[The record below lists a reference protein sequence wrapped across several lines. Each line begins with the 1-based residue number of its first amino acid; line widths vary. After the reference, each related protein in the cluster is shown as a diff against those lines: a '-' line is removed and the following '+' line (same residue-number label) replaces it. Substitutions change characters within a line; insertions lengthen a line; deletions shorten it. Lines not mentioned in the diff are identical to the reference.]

1 MGPREDQDEQDLP
14 EDDPADAGTGLPEL
28 DGGERE
34 EAPSTRS
41 VLSVYLKEISRIPL
55 LTREEEVELARRV
68 AAGDREAERRM
79 VEANLRLVVKL
90 AKRYAGRGLPL
101 PDLIEEGNL
110 GLLRAVQKYR
120 PDKGTK
126 FSTYASWWVRQAIVR
141 ALANQARLIRL
152 PGHVEGLL
160 ARYTRTRT
168 QMTQRLGRPPA
179 LEEIA
184 EAMEVPAAQLGELE
198 EMAHPP
204 LSLEAP
210 VGEAGKGVLADLVED
225 PSGPG
230 GERLSAL
237 LRDRTDLTDLLAEL
251 PVNERTVLELRFGL
265 AGADPMTLEA
275 IGRRL
280 GLTRER
286 IRQIEGAG
294 LKKLRGLLEERG
306 AGPGDVL

>member
-14 EDDPADAGTGLPEL
+14 EDDPADAGTDLLE
-28 DGGERE
+28 
-34 EAPSTRS
+34 PSARS

-55 LTREEEVELARRV
+55 LAREEEVALARRV

-79 VEANLRLVVKL
+79 AEANLRLVVKL

-152 PGHVEGLL
+152 PVHVEGLL

-168 QMTQRLGRPPA
+168 QLTQRLGRPPA

-184 EAMEVPAAQLGELE
+184 EAMEVPAAQLRELE

-210 VGEAGKGVLADLVED
+210 VGEAGRGALADLVAD
-225 PSGPG
+225 PSGPS

-237 LRDRTDLTDLLAEL
+237 LRDRTDLAALLAEL

-286 IRQIEGAG
+286 IRQIETAG
-294 LKKLRGLLEERG
+294 LKKLKGLLEQRG
-306 AGPGDVL
+306 AGPGDLL

>member
-1 MGPREDQDEQDLP
+1 MGSREDPDEQDLP
-14 EDDPADAGTGLPEL
+14 EDDPADAGMDLLE
-28 DGGERE
+28 
-34 EAPSTRS
+34 PSARS
-41 VLSVYLKEISRIPL
+41 VLSVYLREISRIPL
-55 LTREEEVELARRV
+55 LAREEEVGLARRV

-90 AKRYAGRGLPL
+90 AKRYTGRGLPL

-120 PDKGTK
+120 PDRGTK
-126 FSTYASWWVRQAIVR
+126 FSTYAGWWVRQAIVR

-152 PGHVEGLL
+152 PVHVEGLL
-160 ARYTRTRT
+160 ARYMRTRAHL
-168 QMTQRLGRPPA
+168 TQRLGRPPA

-184 EAMEVPAAQLGELE
+184 RAMEVPAAQLGELE
-198 EMAHPP
+198 ELAHPP

-225 PSGPG
+225 PSEPSAG
-230 GERLSAL
+230 RLSAL
-237 LRDRTDLTDLLAEL
+237 LRDRADLADLLAKL
-251 PVNERTVLELRFGL
+251 PGNERTVLELRFGL

-275 IGRRL
+275 IGQRL

-286 IRQIEGAG
+286 IRQIETAG
-294 LKKLRGLLEERG
+294 LKKLKGLLEERG
-306 AGPGDVL
+306 VGPGDLL

>member
-14 EDDPADAGTGLPEL
+14 EDDPADAGTDLLE
-28 DGGERE
+28 
-34 EAPSTRS
+34 PSARS

-55 LTREEEVELARRV
+55 LAREEEVALARRV

-152 PGHVEGLL
+152 PVHVEGLL

-168 QMTQRLGRPPA
+168 QLTQRLGRPPA

-184 EAMEVPAAQLGELE
+184 EAMEVPAAQLRELE

-210 VGEAGKGVLADLVED
+210 VGEAGRGALADLVAD
-225 PSGPG
+225 PSGPS

-237 LRDRTDLTDLLAEL
+237 LRDRTDLAALLAEL

-286 IRQIEGAG
+286 IRQIETAG
-294 LKKLRGLLEERG
+294 LKKLKGLLEQRG
-306 AGPGDVL
+306 AGPGDLL

>member
-1 MGPREDQDEQDLP
+1 MGPREDPDEQDLP
-14 EDDPADAGTGLPEL
+14 EDDPADAGADPLEP
-28 DGGERE
+28 DRGESE

-79 VEANLRLVVKL
+79 AEANLRLVVKL

-152 PGHVEGLL
+152 PVHVEGLL

-168 QMTQRLGRPPA
+168 QLTQRLGRPPA

-184 EAMEVPAAQLGELE
+184 EAMEVPAAQLRELE

-210 VGEAGKGVLADLVED
+210 VGEAGRGALADLVAD
-225 PSGPG
+225 PSGPS

-237 LRDRTDLTDLLAEL
+237 LRDRTGLAALLAEL

-286 IRQIEGAG
+286 IRQIETAG
-294 LKKLRGLLEERG
+294 LKKLKGLLEQRG
-306 AGPGDVL
+306 AGPGDLL